1 MTHAMRLLIAG
12 SAVLLSVLTGSAEA
26 QIDTG
31 DNLPVHEVALSNG
44 MRLLVLPREGAP
56 TVSFVVSYDVGS
68 IQEQPGKTGIAHL
81 LEHLLFKGTTTIGT
95 RDVSA
100 ERVLFAEMDQV
111 FDTVLTLRSSQP
123 GSPRI
128 PHLEGRIEELE
139 DSARTFLVPN
149 EFDGILS
156 RNGARGL
163 NATTTAEIT
172 HYFVE
177 LPANRTELWFV
188 LEADRMRNPVFRE
201 FYAERGVVMEERRM
215 RVETSPG
222 GLLYESHLATAF
234 RVHPYG
240 APVVG
245 WMYDLE
251 SLTRRDVVEYYRRYY
266 GPDRAVV
273 AIVGDVDIDRIE
285 QWART
290 YFEPIPAGGRE
301 AEIQAREPM
310 QRGERRVEVEFD
322 AEPTVRIGWHIPPA
336 LHDDMAA
343 LAMLTT
349 ILTGGRTSRLYT
361 KLVVEDRLAAVVTA
375 SMGPGNRYPRLFQIS
390 AVPRTPHTIH
400 EIEDSIYLAIN
411 DLQIYP
417 PTEAEL
423 ERVRNRLRAAEVRNL
438 RSKLGLALTLARSQS
453 VYGDWR
459 TSFRLSRR
467 LLDVEPEDVQAVARR
482 YFTQA
487 NRTVAFLTNP
497 AR

>member
-188 LEADRMRNPVFRE
+188 LEADRMRKPRVPGVLRR
-201 FYAERGVVMEERRM
+201 ARRGH
-215 RVETSPG
+215 G
-222 GLLYESHLATAF
+222 
-234 RVHPYG
+234 G
-240 APVVG
+240 APH
-245 WMYDLE
+245 
-251 SLTRRDVVEYYRRYY
+251 
-266 GPDRAVV
+266 
-273 AIVGDVDIDRIE
+273 
-285 QWART
+285 
-290 YFEPIPAGGRE
+290 AGGD
-301 AEIQAREPM
+301 EPGWPPLRIPLGDRVPGPSVRRSG
-310 QRGERRVEVEFD
+310 RGMDVRSG
-322 AEPTVRIGWHIPPA
+322 EPHP
-336 LHDDMAA
+336 
-343 LAMLTT
+343 
-349 ILTGGRTSRLYT
+349 S
-361 KLVVEDRLAAVVTA
+361 
-375 SMGPGNRYPRLFQIS
+375 
-390 AVPRTPHTIH
+390 
-400 EIEDSIYLAIN
+400 
-411 DLQIYP
+411 
-417 PTEAEL
+417 
-423 ERVRNRLRAAEVRNL
+423 
-438 RSKLGLALTLARSQS
+438 
-453 VYGDWR
+453 
-459 TSFRLSRR
+459 
-467 LLDVEPEDVQAVARR
+467 
-482 YFTQA
+482 
-487 NRTVAFLTNP
+487 
-497 AR
+497 